1 MAAGLLLL
9 LHTVLPGE
17 TNEDE
22 LTAGQLIGKAH
33 QHDNMWASDED
44 ASRRKALEH
53 YSAALLAEP
62 DDEQRLHVLYR
73 MAQLYGSAYQLEKG
87 EKPDF
92 RRAIELNRR
101 IVDAYPPTEP
111 LVAKALISLGDHH
124 VTLRQ
129 FEKGLTYFQRVL
141 EYDTRELEQLRDDA
155 ENEDDIR
162 RIEATIARIKQFQE
176 IAVDQV
182 GYCAALVHPLC
193 ARASLQTIAATH
205 RQSFLR
211 EYAAR
216 KMASGVDPYSE
227 LWAPTLSMGE
237 EAFSAG
243 PAQQPVDAANANTR
257 PASPPSPLALH
268 AKAPPLRSKSSL
280 YIVVGVS
287 TIAVLSVA
295 GMVITRKRNYTFT
308 GKDTS

>member
-17 TNEDE
+17 TNEDG

-62 DDEQRLHVLYR
+62 DDAQRLHVLYR

-227 LWAPTLSMGE
+227 LWAPALSMGE
-237 EAFSAG
+237 EALSAV
-243 PAQQPVDAANANTR
+243 PAQQPVDSANENTK
-257 PASPPSPLALH
+257 PASPPKPLALH
-268 AKAPPLRSKSSL
+268 APPLRSKSSL

-287 TIAVLSVA
+287 IIAILSVA